1 MAPLSCGPFVKSRDA
16 LANEQTLLERLPF
29 DQRAAADR
37 ATAVQIATVQYKAG
51 RQDLLWVSNLQAS
64 QIGTDAELIKLA
76 SLQRVNRIA
85 LYLALGGG
93 VDAGVKTTGR

>member
-1 MAPLSCGPFVKSRDA
+1 M
-16 LANEQTLLERLPF
+16 LERLPCG
-29 DQRAAADR
+29 QRAAADR

-51 RQDLLWVSNLQAS
+51 RQDLLWVSNLQADE
-64 QIGTDAELIKLA
+64 ITTEGALIKLR

-93 VDAGVKTTGR
+93 FDTGTDPR